1 MQAWKKNRDG
11 IFENNSSQIISYPES
26 GNDSCFA
33 VEQNSPW
40 FNQRNELILAYLNKY
55 AKSGDFLDIGGG
67 NGFQAKAIIDSNYDG
82 NVILIEP
89 GTGGCRNAKK
99 RGVDFVYQGFFQ
111 DFPFEHFSIGNCGLF
126 DVVEHIEDDI
136 KFLNQLYNKLNNDT
150 RVFIN
155 VPALKGLWSETDE
168 IAGHYRRYNLS
179 DLKRIEENTQFKLV
193 DYSYYFDYYIIPL
206 FIARVIPYKT
216 GIRLGQE
223 KLSQKEQQNL
233 KKGML
238 DILFNK
244 LHQRSLNKIKLGKRI
259 NQGTSLFFVLEK

>member
-1 MQAWKKNRDG
+1 MQVWEKNREG
-11 IFENNSSQIISYPES
+11 IFENNSSQTLSYPES

-33 VEQNSPW
+33 VEQSSPW
-40 FNQRNELILAYLNKY
+40 FNQRNELIITYLNKY

-89 GTGGCRNAKK
+89 GTSGCRNAKK
-99 RGVDFVYQGFFQ
+99 RGVDYVYQGVFQ

-126 DVVEHIEDDI
+126 DVIEHIQDDI
-136 KFLNQLYNKLNNDT
+136 KFINQLYDKLNEGT

-168 IAGHYRRYNLS
+168 LSGHYRRYNLS
-179 DLKRIEENTQFKLV
+179 DLKRIEENTPFKLV

-206 FIARVIPYKT
+206 FIARVILYKT

-238 DILFNK
+238 DTLFNK
-244 LHQRSLNKIKLGKRI
+244 LHQSSLNKIKQGKRK
-259 NQGTSLFFVLEK
+259 NHGTSLFFVLEK